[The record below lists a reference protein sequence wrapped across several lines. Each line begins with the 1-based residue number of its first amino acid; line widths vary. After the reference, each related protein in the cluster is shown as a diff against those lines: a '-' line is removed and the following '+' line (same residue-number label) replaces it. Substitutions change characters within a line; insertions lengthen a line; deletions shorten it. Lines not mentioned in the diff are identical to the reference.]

1 MKKLTLFVLLVLV
14 SSSFFS
20 QVNAQ
25 RRIARSG
32 PLFTF
37 EFRLNGSYAMN
48 DAFGETID
56 IPNNL
61 SEQKNYAMKWG
72 KGASFET
79 TVGFGQ
85 KRSNRIFLGLEYD
98 NFLNG
103 TNSQV
108 PFFVFS
114 ADTPKTSYN
123 IYTASLGYQYLF
135 GADCRNKQT
144 IQLGVT
150 GSLITA
156 SSTSKITFDNA
167 FRMGFLIGT
176 GYEVVLDKGHNVG
189 MTLGFKYQLAN
200 FFNSDNGID
209 NLNDGKSTD
218 KNFGPG
224 FKRFIGFIGFNIGI
238 KFYTGVKRNR

>member
-1 MKKLTLFVLLVLV
+1 MKRLTLVVLLALV
-14 SSSFFS
+14 SLSFCN

-56 IPNNL
+56 IPDNL
-61 SEQKNYAMKWG
+61 SQQKNYAMKWG

-79 TVGFGQ
+79 TLGFGQ
-85 KRSNRIFLGLEYD
+85 KRSNRIFLGLEYN

-103 TNSQV
+103 ANSQV

-123 IYTASLGYQYLF
+123 IYSASLGYQYLF

-144 IQLGVT
+144 IEFGFVS
-150 GSLITA
+150 SLIAA
-156 SSTSKITFDNA
+156 SDESKITFDNA
-167 FRMGFLIGT
+167 FRFGIMIGT
-176 GYEVVLDKGHNVG
+176 GYEIVLDKGHNVG
-189 MTLGFKYQLAN
+189 MTLGFKYKLLN
-200 FFNSDNGID
+200 LFNSSNGID
-209 NLNDGKSTD
+209 NINDGKSEE

-224 FKRFIGFIGFNIGI
+224 FKRFIGYVGFHLGI